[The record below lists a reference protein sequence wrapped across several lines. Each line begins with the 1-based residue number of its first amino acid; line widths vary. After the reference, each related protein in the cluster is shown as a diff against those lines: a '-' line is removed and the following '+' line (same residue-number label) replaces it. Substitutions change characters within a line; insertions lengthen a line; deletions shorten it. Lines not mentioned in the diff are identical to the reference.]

1 MPTSMRTRALARLA
15 SARTC
20 FMTDCLTEE
29 ESILEKIMLEGLG
42 GLLLESRDCLDRW
55 IERFWRWKAWS
66 CKINVAECGVGT
78 WSRLLT
84 W

>member
-42 GLLLESRDCLDRW
+42 GLLLE
-55 IERFWRWKAWS
+55 IA
-66 CKINVAECGVGT
+66 
-78 WSRLLT
+78 
-84 W
+84 

>member
-29 ESILEKIMLEGLG
+29 ESIVERIMLDGP
-42 GLLLESRDCLDRW
+42 DFVVCYQ
-55 IERFWRWKAWS
+55 
-66 CKINVAECGVGT
+66 N
-78 WSRLLT
+78 RLNARVDG
-84 W
+84 

>member
-29 ESILEKIMLEGLG
+29 ESILEKIVLEGLC
-42 GLLLESRDCLDRW
+42 GLLFESRDCSDRW
-55 IERFWRWKAWS
+55 VERFWRWK
-66 CKINVAECGVGT
+66 ILELQNNCG
-78 WSRLLT
+78 
-84 W
+84 